1 MTLLRYAGGTG
12 TELSGSRDLG
22 DRVCAAGVAGQAA
35 YAAAYALRPGT
46 ALDLAAAVG
55 ADPGDV
61 LSWTPPAAGTSQV
74 AVAVNVV
81 DDTDCC
87 LDTLPGLDAS
97 EYTCAGRRAEATCV
111 ALLIALLPD
120 GGYTLANMVRL
131 GLPPPASQ

>member
-1 MTLLRYAGGTG
+1 M
-12 TELSGSRDLG
+12 SGSLDLG

-55 ADPGDV
+55 VDPGDV
-61 LSWTPPAAGTSQV
+61 LSWTPPVAGTSQVAV